1 MNKPLGSNVRR
12 SLVITAIAG
21 FLLMFAASTAV
32 RAQGLQFKVG
42 DRVEVD
48 TLQSGSNPEKSF
60 FWRPGIITGISDPLN
75 HFGYYIIK
83 IDDGRERNIRYI
95 DTQWIRAAVATAGT
109 PPPAETRSIAQPGG
123 AGAAPANDNACQPSD
138 NPDGKSQSDMFKRLI
153 IAHYAHLPKNDRDF
167 TTTVTFQSFKPG
179 AMHKYRPAING
190 SPDGPGGHAGTSVYP
205 AKAVYTVCSDYPGY
219 KPTGYRG
226 EIQSRQNELMFSC
239 LKNEVGEWQCNAGE
253 GKLGELKFIKK

>member
-1 MNKPLGSNVRR
+1 MNKRPGSNARR

-32 RAQGLQFKVG
+32 RAQGAQFKVG

-48 TLQSGSNPEKSF
+48 TLQSSTNPEKSF
-60 FWRPGIITGISDPLN
+60 YWRGGTITSIGDPN
-75 HFGYYIIK
+75 SHFGYYIIK
-83 IDDGRERNIRYI
+83 IDEGGTRSIRFI
-95 DTQWIRAAVATAGT
+95 DTQWIRAGAAATA
-109 PPPAETRSIAQPGG
+109 AA
-123 AGAAPANDNACQPSD
+123 AAAPAVAAPGVGKAADDNSCQPSD

-153 IAHYAHLPKNDRDF
+153 IAHYAHSPKNDRDF

-239 LKNEVGEWQCNAGE
+239 LKNEAGEWQCNAGE